1 MVISSV
7 LSLRQQDVGL
17 LLLVEVDVVVQLLYQ
32 IFQLP
37 LFI

>member
-1 MVISSV
+1 MVISPL
-7 LSLRQQDVGL
+7 LSLRKQDVGL